1 MKGLAVYRVVRGV
14 RNTTELSRTLLTVI
28 PDPNPNDIPTL
39 TLSLN
44 SLAVAQFNPN
54 ADTYASYY
62 LETTDIQD
70 LSTLLS
76 SLDNL
81 QQKLHLTKVLSE
93 LDFSNSTELD
103 FAISEANV
111 RAINGKGGMVADIR
125 KTLVTAAKK
134 DR

>member
-1 MKGLAVYRVVRGV
+1 MKGLAVYRVVRSV
-14 RNTTELSRTLLTVI
+14 RNATELSRTLLTIV
-28 PDPNPNDIPTL
+28 PDPNPDDIPTL
-39 TLSLN
+39 TSSLN
-44 SLAVAQFNPN
+44 NLAVAQFNPN

-70 LSTLLS
+70 LSTLIDA
-76 SLDNL
+76 LDTM

-103 FAISEANV
+103 FAISEVNV
-111 RAINGKGGMVADIR
+111 RTINDKGGMVADIR

-134 DR
+134 D

>member
-28 PDPNPNDIPTL
+28 PDLNPDDISTL
-39 TLSLN
+39 TSSLN

-62 LETTDIQD
+62 LELTDIQD

-81 QQKLHLTKVLSE
+81 QQKLHLTKFLSE

-111 RAINGKGGMVADIR
+111 RTINGKGGTVADIR

-134 DR
+134 D

>member
-1 MKGLAVYRVVRGV
+1 MKGLAVYCVVRGV

-28 PDPNPNDIPTL
+28 PNLNPDDIPTL

-44 SLAVAQFNPN
+44 TLAVVQFNPN
-54 ADTYASYY
+54 ADTYTSYY
-62 LETTDIQD
+62 LESTDIQD

-93 LDFSNSTELD
+93 VDFSNSTELD
-103 FAISEANV
+103 FAISEVNV
-111 RAINGKGGMVADIR
+111 RTINGKGGTVADIR

-134 DR
+134 D

>member
-14 RNTTELSRTLLTVI
+14 RNATELSRTLLTVI
-28 PDPNPNDIPTL
+28 SDPNLDSIPTL
-39 TLSLN
+39 TSSLN
-44 SLAVAQFNPN
+44 TLAVAQFNPN

-62 LETTDIQD
+62 LELTDIQD

-111 RAINGKGGMVADIR
+111 RTINGKGGTVADIR

-134 DR
+134 D

>member
-1 MKGLAVYRVVRGV
+1 MKGLAVYRVVRSV
-14 RNTTELSRTLLTVI
+14 RNTAELSRTLLTIVL
-28 PDPNPNDIPTL
+28 NPNSDDIPAL
-39 TLSLN
+39 SASLN
-44 SLAVAQFNPN
+44 TLAVVQFNPN
-54 ADTYASYY
+54 ADTYCSYY
-62 LETTDIQD
+62 LEPTDIQD

-103 FAISEANV
+103 FAISEVNV
-111 RAINGKGGMVADIR
+111 RTINGKGGTVANIR

-134 DR
+134 D

>member
-28 PDPNPNDIPTL
+28 PNPNPDDIPAL
-39 TLSLN
+39 SASLN
-44 SLAVAQFNPN
+44 SLAVTQFNPN
-54 ADTYASYY
+54 ANTYTSYY
-62 LETTDIQD
+62 LEPTDIQD
-70 LSTLLS
+70 LSTFLS
-76 SLDNL
+76 SFNNL
-81 QQKLHLTKVLSE
+81 QQKLHLTKVLSK

-111 RAINGKGGMVADIR
+111 RTINSKGGTVADIR

-134 DR
+134 D

>member
-28 PDPNPNDIPTL
+28 LDPNPDDIPTL
-39 TLSLN
+39 TSSLN

-62 LETTDIQD
+62 LEPTDIQD

-76 SLDNL
+76 SLENL
-81 QQKLHLTKVLSE
+81 QQKLHLTKVLSK
-93 LDFSNSTELD
+93 LDFS
-103 FAISEANV
+103 FK
-111 RAINGKGGMVADIR
+111 INKII
-125 KTLVTAAKK
+125 KIIKK
-134 DR
+134 EIDSHLCLCQ

>member
-14 RNTTELSRTLLTVI
+14 RNTTELTRTLLTVI
-28 PDPNPNDIPTL
+28 PDPNPDDIPTL
-39 TLSLN
+39 TSSLN

-81 QQKLHLTKVLSE
+81 QQKLHLTKVLSQ

-111 RAINGKGGMVADIR
+111 RTINGKGGTVADIR

-134 DR
+134 D

>member
-14 RNTTELSRTLLTVI
+14 RNATELSRTLLTVI
-28 PDPNPNDIPTL
+28 PDLNPDDIPTL
-39 TLSLN
+39 TSSLN

-81 QQKLHLTKVLSE
+81 QQKLHLTKVLSK

-103 FAISEANV
+103 FAISEVNV
-111 RAINGKGGMVADIR
+111 RTINGKGGTVADIR

-134 DR
+134 D

>member
-28 PDPNPNDIPTL
+28 PDPNPDDIPTL
-39 TLSLN
+39 TSSLN

-81 QQKLHLTKVLSE
+81 QQKLHLTKVLSK

-103 FAISEANV
+103 FAISEVNV
-111 RAINGKGGMVADIR
+111 RTINGKGGTVADIR

-134 DR
+134 D

>member
-1 MKGLAVYRVVRGV
+1 MKGLAVYRVVRSV
-14 RNTTELSRTLLTVI
+14 RNTTELSRTLLTVV
-28 PDPNPNDIPTL
+28 PDPNPDDIPTL
-39 TLSLN
+39 TSSLN

-103 FAISEANV
+103 FAISEVNV
-111 RAINGKGGMVADIR
+111 RTINGKGGTVADIR

-134 DR
+134 D

>member
-28 PDPNPNDIPTL
+28 PNPNPDDISTL
-39 TLSLN
+39 TSSLN

-81 QQKLHLTKVLSE
+81 QQKLHLTKVLSQ

-103 FAISEANV
+103 FAISEVNV
-111 RAINGKGGMVADIR
+111 RTINSKGGMVADIR

-134 DR
+134 D

>member
-14 RNTTELSRTLLTVI
+14 RNTTELSRTLLTIVI
-28 PDPNPNDIPTL
+28 NPNPDDIPAL
-39 TLSLN
+39 SVSLN

-81 QQKLHLTKVLSE
+81 QQKLHLTKVLSK

-111 RAINGKGGMVADIR
+111 RTINGKGGSVADIR

-134 DR
+134 D

>member
-14 RNTTELSRTLLTVI
+14 RDTTELSRTLLTVV
-28 PDPNPNDIPTL
+28 PDPNPDSIPDL
-39 TLSLN
+39 ISSLN
-44 SLAVAQFNPN
+44 TLAVTQFNPN
-54 ADTYASYY
+54 ADTYTSYY
-62 LETTDIQD
+62 LEPTDIQD

-93 LDFSNSTELD
+93 FDFSNSTELD

-111 RAINGKGGMVADIR
+111 RTINGKGGTVVDIR

-134 DR
+134 D

>member
-14 RNTTELSRTLLTVI
+14 RNATELSRTLLTVI
-28 PDPNPNDIPTL
+28 SDPNLDSIPTL
-39 TLSLN
+39 TSSLN

-62 LETTDIQD
+62 LESTDIQD

-111 RAINGKGGMVADIR
+111 RTINGKGGTVADIR

-134 DR
+134 D

>member
-14 RNTTELSRTLLTVI
+14 RNATELSRTLLTIV
-28 PDPNPNDIPTL
+28 PDPNPDDIPTL
-39 TLSLN
+39 TSSLN
-44 SLAVAQFNPN
+44 SLAIAQFNPN

-81 QQKLHLTKVLSE
+81 QQKLHLTKVLSK

-111 RAINGKGGMVADIR
+111 RTINGKGGTVADIR
-125 KTLVTAAKK
+125 KSLVTAAKK
-134 DR
+134 D

>member
-14 RNTTELSRTLLTVI
+14 RNTTELSRTLLTVV
-28 PDPNPNDIPTL
+28 PDLNPDDIPTL
-39 TLSLN
+39 TSSLN
-44 SLAVAQFNPN
+44 SLAVAQFNP
-54 ADTYASYY
+54 ALDTYASYY
-62 LETTDIQD
+62 LEPTDIQD

-111 RAINGKGGMVADIR
+111 RAINGKGGTVADIR

-134 DR
+134 D

>member
-1 MKGLAVYRVVRGV
+1 MKGLAVYRIVRGV
-14 RNTTELSRTLLTVI
+14 RNTTEFSRTLLTVI
-28 PDPNPNDIPTL
+28 LDSNPDDIPTL
-39 TLSLN
+39 ALALN

-62 LETTDIQD
+62 LEPTDIQD

-76 SLDNL
+76 SLNNL
-81 QQKLHLTKVLSE
+81 QQKLHLTKVLSK

-111 RAINGKGGMVADIR
+111 RTINGKGGTVAAIR

-134 DR
+134 D

>member
-28 PDPNPNDIPTL
+28 PDLNPDDIPTL
-39 TLSLN
+39 TSSLN

-62 LETTDIQD
+62 LETTDIQG

-81 QQKLHLTKVLSE
+81 QQKLHLTKVLSK

-111 RAINGKGGMVADIR
+111 RTINGKGGTVADIR

-134 DR
+134 D

>member
-1 MKGLAVYRVVRGV
+1 MKGLAVYRVVRSV
-14 RNTTELSRTLLTVI
+14 SNTSELTRTLLTIVPNIDPNSI
-28 PDPNPNDIPTL
+28 PDV
-39 TLSLN
+39 SAALN
-44 SLAVAQFNPN
+44 NLAVAQFNPN

-103 FAISEANV
+103 FAISEVNV
-111 RAINGKGGMVADIR
+111 RAINSKGGSVADIR
-125 KTLVTAAKK
+125 KTLVSAAKK
-134 DR
+134 D

>member
-14 RNTTELSRTLLTVI
+14 RNTTELSRTLLTIV
-28 PDPNPNDIPTL
+28 PDLNPDDIPTL
-39 TLSLN
+39 TSSLN
-44 SLAVAQFNPN
+44 SLAVAQFNP
-54 ADTYASYY
+54 ALDTYASYY

-81 QQKLHLTKVLSE
+81 QQKLYLTKVLSE

-111 RAINGKGGMVADIR
+111 RTINSKGGAIADIR

-134 DR
+134 D

>member
-14 RNTTELSRTLLTVI
+14 RNATELSRTLLTIV
-28 PDPNPNDIPTL
+28 PDVNPDDIPTL
-39 TLSLN
+39 TSSLN

-81 QQKLHLTKVLSE
+81 QQKLHLTKVLSK

-103 FAISEANV
+103 FAISEVNV
-111 RAINGKGGMVADIR
+111 RTINGKGGTVADIR

-134 DR
+134 D

>member
-14 RNTTELSRTLLTVI
+14 RNTTELSRTLLTIV
-28 PDPNPNDIPTL
+28 PDLNPDDIPTL
-39 TLSLN
+39 ISSLN

-62 LETTDIQD
+62 LEATDIQD
-70 LSTLLS
+70 LSTFLS

-81 QQKLHLTKVLSE
+81 QQKLHLTKVLSK

-103 FAISEANV
+103 FAISEVNV
-111 RAINGKGGMVADIR
+111 RTINGKGGTIADIR

-134 DR
+134 D

>member
-28 PDPNPNDIPTL
+28 PDLNPDDIPTL
-39 TLSLN
+39 TSSLN

-70 LSTLLS
+70 LSTLIDA
-76 SLDNL
+76 LDTM

-93 LDFSNSTELD
+93 LDFSNSTEFD
-103 FAISEANV
+103 FAISEVNV
-111 RAINGKGGMVADIR
+111 RTINDKGGMVADIR
-125 KTLVTAAKK
+125 KSLVTAAKK
-134 DR
+134 D

>member
-14 RNTTELSRTLLTVI
+14 RNTTELSRTLLTIVI
-28 PDPNPNDIPTL
+28 NPNPDDIPTL
-39 TLSLN
+39 TSALN

-70 LSTLLS
+70 LSTLIDA
-76 SLDNL
+76 LDNL

-111 RAINGKGGMVADIR
+111 RTINGKGGTVADIR

-134 DR
+134 D

>member
-1 MKGLAVYRVVRGV
+1 MKGLAVYRVVRSV

-28 PDPNPNDIPTL
+28 PNPNPDDIPTL
-39 TLSLN
+39 TSVLN

-62 LETTDIQD
+62 LESTDIQD

-81 QQKLHLTKVLSE
+81 QQKLHLTKVLSK

-111 RAINGKGGMVADIR
+111 RTINGKGGTVADIR

-134 DR
+134 D

>member
-14 RNTTELSRTLLTVI
+14 RNTTELSRTLLTIVPNLN
-28 PDPNPNDIPTL
+28 PDDIPTL
-39 TLSLN
+39 SSSLN
-44 SLAVAQFNPN
+44 SIAVAQFNPN
-54 ADTYASYY
+54 ANTYASYY

-70 LSTLLS
+70 LITLLS

-111 RAINGKGGMVADIR
+111 RTINGKGGTVADIR

-134 DR
+134 D

>member
-1 MKGLAVYRVVRGV
+1 MLFVVLV
-14 RNTTELSRTLLTVI
+14 ILLNSRTLLTIV
-28 PDPNPNDIPTL
+28 PNPPPNPDAIPTL
-39 TLSLN
+39 NLSLN
-44 SLAVAQFNPN
+44 TLAVAQFNPN

-62 LETTDIQD
+62 LEPTDIQD

-111 RAINGKGGMVADIR
+111 RAINSKGDMVADIR

-134 DR
+134 G

>member
-14 RNTTELSRTLLTVI
+14 RNTTELSRTLLTIV
-28 PDPNPNDIPTL
+28 PDPNPDDIPTL
-39 TLSLN
+39 TSALN

-70 LSTLLS
+70 LNTLLS

-111 RAINGKGGMVADIR
+111 RTINSKGGTIADIR

-134 DR
+134 D

>member
-14 RNTTELSRTLLTVI
+14 RNTTELSRTLLTIV
-28 PDPNPNDIPTL
+28 PDPNPDDIPTL
-39 TLSLN
+39 TSALN

-62 LETTDIQD
+62 LESTDIQD

-111 RAINGKGGMVADIR
+111 RTINGKGGTVADIR

-134 DR
+134 D